1 MSKLTRKQTLWLC
14 LITLFGAAA
23 ISTYAMFKGSILMF
37 VLSAVLFVIGFFA
50 LKQYMSF

>member
-14 LITLFGAAA
+14 LVTLFGAVAF
-23 ISTYAMFKGSILMF
+23 SMYAMFKGSILML

-50 LKQYMSF
+50 LKQYMSY